1 LSLKLLHT
9 ADLHLGMTFRN
20 RGYPEEV
27 REQLVEARFETLSG
41 LVEKANEEQC
51 RLLII
56 AGDLFHRANVAS
68 AIIKKAV
75 DILNRFQGCV
85 AVLPGN
91 HDYYEPFGSLW
102 PEFKERAPEELL
114 LLTENR
120 PYQLHEFG
128 IDAVLYPAPC
138 DAKHSPTNRLDWI
151 KNFEEK
157 PEGKWHIGIAHGA
170 VKGISPDFES
180 QYYPMEDSEL
190 AALNLDLICLGHT
203 HGPYPDQEEAENRP
217 FLYCGT
223 PEPDGFDCRHQGR
236 AWITELHDSGGALSR
251 SIETGRFRF
260 MELHQTIRAREDL
273 VALQPGSG
281 HPEAG
286 LQTLVKL
293 KLSGTLPEEDYRA
306 RLAIYN
312 SLREGFFYLEID
324 DGELAVE
331 ITPALIAAKYSKG
344 SFPYRFLTRLAERGD
359 REALQAAYRLVE
371 EVKR

>member
-1 LSLKLLHT
+1 MSLKLLHT

-20 RGYPEEV
+20 RGYPEDV

-41 LVEKANEEQC
+41 LVKKANDEQC

-68 AIIKKAV
+68 AIIKRAV
-75 DILNRFQGCV
+75 DILSRFRGCV

-114 LLTENR
+114 LLTGEQS
-120 PYQLHEFG
+120 YQLHDFG

-138 DAKHSPTNRLDWI
+138 DAKHSSTNRLDWI
-151 KNFEEK
+151 KSLEEK

-170 VKGISPDFES
+170 VRGISPDFEN
-180 QYYPMEDSEL
+180 QYYPMEDPEL
-190 AALNLDLICLGHT
+190 AALNLDQVCLGHT
-203 HGPYPDQEEAENRP
+203 HGPYPDQEQAENRP

-236 AWITELHDSGGALSR
+236 AWITELQDSGAVLSR

-260 MELHQTIRAREDL
+260 LERRQTVRAGADLEELQREL
-273 VALQPGSG
+273 
-281 HPEAG
+281 AG
-286 LQTLVKL
+286 PAGGRKTLVRL
-293 KLSGTLPEEDYRA
+293 KLSGTLPEEDYRS
-306 RLAIYN
+306 RLTIYN
-312 SLREGFFYLEID
+312 HLREGVFYLEID

-331 ITPALIAAKYSKG
+331 ITPALIAAHYPEG
-344 SFPYRFLTRLAERGD
+344 SFPHRFLARLAERGD